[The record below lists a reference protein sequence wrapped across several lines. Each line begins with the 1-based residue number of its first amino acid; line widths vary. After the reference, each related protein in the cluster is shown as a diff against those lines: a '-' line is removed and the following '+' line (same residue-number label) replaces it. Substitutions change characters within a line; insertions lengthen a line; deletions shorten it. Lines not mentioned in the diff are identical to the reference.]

1 MYEND
6 VRRMIYVTLVAFL
19 LFLVF
24 WFSIVYISACGFTL
38 TCNQGAPLVIRTPIS
53 TLIPAP
59 SPASPAQGGATEFN
73 KCKVAAA
80 DLVGAWVSTG
90 HSDTEPFPFTDIN
103 GQSCEGTYADDIQR
117 LFVENSLWSPGSLGC
132 VSCHNADLSDRS
144 AGLDLTSYE
153 AILLGTRRVAGA
165 TSPGTDILGG
175 GDWENSLLHEVLV
188 NQGLTP
194 QGHSPDAPPHQ
205 VILYVGQVVADGEVT
220 ATPTP

>member
-6 VRRMIYVTLVAFL
+6 VRRWIYITLVAFL

-38 TCNQGAPLVIRTPIS
+38 TCNQGLPLVIRTPIP
-53 TLIPAP
+53 TLIPVKQSAP
-59 SPASPAQGGATEFN
+59 QEGTSASEFN
-73 KCKVAAA
+73 KCR
-80 DLVGAWVSTG
+80 VGATDLIGGWVSAG
-90 HSDTEPFPFTDIN
+90 HPESEPFAFTDVN
-103 GQSCEGTYADDIQR
+103 GQSCEGTFADVQP
-117 LFVENSLWSPGSLGC
+117 LFVENSLWYPGALGC

-153 AILLGTRRVAGA
+153 AISLGTRRAAGE

-194 QGHSPDAPPHQ
+194 EGHSPDAPST
-205 VILYVGQVVADGEVT
+205 QVVLYAGQAVADAEV
-220 ATPTP
+220 TPTPTP